1 MNRISDLYGRKI
13 YSQTSSFVGVAKD
26 VLIEP
31 EEGTIKFLLKADAT
45 SILGR
50 ESSAAKKFI
59 KENFI
64 PFSKVKAV
72 GDIIIIDWGEKKWLN
87 QYLEKHY

>member
-1 MNRISDLYGRKI
+1 MNRLSDLYGRKI

-50 ESSAAKKFI
+50 ESSVAKKFI

-72 GDIIIIDWGEKKWLN
+72 GDIIIID
-87 QYLEKHY
+87 

>member
-1 MNRISDLYGRKI
+1 MNKLSDVYGRRI
-13 YSQTSSFVGVAKD
+13 YSKTSSFIGVAKD

-31 EEGTIKFLLKADAT
+31 DEGKIKFLLKADAT

-50 ESSAAKKFI
+50 DSAEAKKFI

-64 PFSKVKAV
+64 PFEKVRAI
-72 GDIIIIDWGEKKWLN
+72 GDIIITD
-87 QYLEKHY
+87 